1 MPYYGYG
8 YGYGGYGLAY
18 SWTYLLVL
26 AGVIVCLIA
35 SAKVRSTYNRYSS
48 VRSMS
53 GMTGAQA
60 AAYTCPCRNTGCT
73 DSARVRKS
81 DGSL

>member
-35 SAKVRSTYNRYSS
+35 VYILKKKNI
-48 VRSMS
+48 
-53 GMTGAQA
+53 
-60 AAYTCPCRNTGCT
+60 
-73 DSARVRKS
+73 
-81 DGSL
+81 L